1 MTNVT
6 QSVLPRSKV
15 FTRPAN
21 VAYSDR
27 FEKLLEAKTMKSM
40 IHSETDTRN
49 TLSNQEGDFLVV
61 LMLLSINFTSVR
73 Q

>member
-27 FEKLLEAKTMKSM
+27 FEKLLEAKTMKS
-40 IHSETDTRN
+40 IDDSF
-49 TLSNQEGDFLVV
+49 GD
-61 LMLLSINFTSVR
+61 R
-73 Q
+73 H

>member
-49 TLSNQEGDFLVV
+49 TLKKSRRRFPCCFDAAVY
-61 LMLLSINFTSVR
+61 
-73 Q
+73 